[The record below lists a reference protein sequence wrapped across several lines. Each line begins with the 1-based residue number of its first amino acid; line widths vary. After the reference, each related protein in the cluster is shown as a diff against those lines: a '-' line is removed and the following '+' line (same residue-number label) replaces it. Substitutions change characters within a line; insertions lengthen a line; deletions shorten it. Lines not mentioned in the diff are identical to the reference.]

1 MWWAASVVAT
11 ALLNN
16 GFGQIMAPL
25 LPLGPSYI
33 AHWQLHRRALE
44 EKPLLC
50 NLARGHQ
57 QAGDGSNWRT
67 RVICLLDVITDLFCD
82 QLTYR
87 PECCQCAPSI
97 SLAKT
102 DSSDRVEAQ
111 LFAA

>member
-1 MWWAASVVAT
+1 MAT

-16 GFGQIMAPL
+16 GFGQIMVPL

-33 AHWQLHRRALE
+33 AHWQTHSLE
-44 EKPLLC
+44 ELLAKASSS
-50 NLARGHQ
+50 NLLHGLASGRRR
-57 QAGDGSNWRT
+57 GSNWRT
-67 RVICLLDVITDLFCD
+67 PVICLLDVITDLFCD